1 VKAEDLNM
9 KRRLPIVIILT
20 VLVAAGVYFYPRWKN
35 DHAPVTK
42 LRFSGNIEAH
52 ESQLSFK
59 VQGRIVQLPIE
70 EGQWVQP
77 GALVARLDTDDLRQR
92 VNVDRANL
100 GVRESSLALT
110 KAGTRHQEVQAAQQA
125 MLQAQ
130 ADLDQRKLDFARAQQ
145 LFAKDAISAQDRDIA
160 DTNLKRSQAAFQ
172 QAKERYDQAV
182 EGSRKEEIAVAEANV
197 KQARESLGLSRITL
211 DNATLLA
218 PTAGVITVRQAEIG
232 EVVSPGTPVATLADL
247 DHLWLRAYV
256 PETDL
261 GKIRW
266 GQAATIRTDT
276 YPSKTYKGRISFISP
291 QAEFTP
297 KSVQT
302 FQERVTLVYRIKID
316 VENPNH
322 ELKPGMPAD
331 AEVDL
336 NSNTGAGVQ

>member
-1 VKAEDLNM
+1 M
-9 KRRLPIVIILT
+9 KRRLPIVIIVA

-70 EGQWVQP
+70 EGQWVEP
-77 GALVARLDTDDLRQR
+77 GALVARLDTDDFRQR

-110 KAGTRHQEVQAAQQA
+110 LAGTRHQEVQAAQQA

-145 LFAKDAISAQDRDIA
+145 LFAKDAISAQDRDVA

-182 EGSRKEEIAVAEANV
+182 EGARKEEIAVAEANV

-218 PTAGVITVRQAEIG
+218 PTAGVIAVRQAEIG

-261 GKIRW
+261 SKIRW
-266 GQAATIRTDT
+266 GQEAGIHTDT
-276 YPSKTYKGRISFISP
+276 YPNKIYKGRISFISP

-331 AEVDL
+331 AEIDL
-336 NSNTGAGVQ
+336 SANTGAKAQ

>member
-1 VKAEDLNM
+1 
-9 KRRLPIVIILT
+9 
-20 VLVAAGVYFYPRWKN
+20 
-35 DHAPVTK
+35 
-42 LRFSGNIEAH
+42 
-52 ESQLSFK
+52 
-59 VQGRIVQLPIE
+59 
-70 EGQWVQP
+70 
-77 GALVARLDTDDLRQR
+77 

-110 KAGTRHQEVQAAQQA
+110 LAGTRHQEVQAAQQA

-145 LFAKDAISAQDRDIA
+145 LFAKDAISAQDRDVA
-160 DTNLKRSQAAFQ
+160 DTNLKRSQAVFQ

-182 EGSRKEEIAVAEANV
+182 EGARREEIAVAEANV

-232 EVVSPGTPVATLADL
+232 EVVSPGTPVATLADM

-266 GQAATIRTDT
+266 GQAATVRTDT

-331 AEVDL
+331 AEIDL
-336 NSNTGAGVQ
+336 NANAGAGAQ